1 MAERIAAYIGLG
13 SNLGDRRRT
22 IREALA
28 ALDRHPDIK
37 VARVS
42 DIKETAPLGQASEP
56 YYLNGVA
63 EVHTTLAPE
72 GLLSVLMATEDVLGR
87 TRRGRWGP
95 RTIDLDL
102 LLFGGQIV
110 RLPHLIVPHPQMH
123 LRSFVLD
130 GLCQLDG
137 QIVHPLFHEPVC
149 ELARRLGGGSFALDP
164 AGPQLVSVAGP
175 IGVGK
180 TTLVKRLAAALD
192 GQVLLEPYDTNPFLA
207 RVYAGQKDLALDS
220 QLYFLLHR
228 ADQLRPEAL
237 SQESVSLTD
246 YVFQKELIY
255 ARRLLDAEQ
264 LELYERVYEVF
275 ARTVKA
281 PALVIY
287 LTDSPERCL
296 ERIHRRNRPYEQQI
310 ALDFLEALHQDYERL
325 SEGWRTCPLIRLF
338 ASNVGIDDEA
348 AIEHVAL
355 QVKAYVAEREHVTVA

>member
-1 MAERIAAYIGLG
+1 MAERTAAYIGLG
-13 SNLGDRRRT
+13 SNLGDRRRS

-28 ALDRHPDIK
+28 ALERRPDIE
-37 VARVS
+37 VTRVS
-42 DIKETAPLGQASEP
+42 DVKETPPLGQASEP
-56 YYLNGVA
+56 GYLNGVA
-63 EVHTTLAPE
+63 EIHTTLTPE
-72 GLLSVLMATEDVLGR
+72 GLLGVLMATEDALGR
-87 TRRGRWGP
+87 TRHSRWGP

-102 LLFGGQIV
+102 LLFGRQV
-110 RLPHLIVPHPQMH
+110 VHLPHLIVPHPQMH

-137 QIVHPLFHEPVC
+137 RIVHPLLNETIG
-149 ELARRLGGGSFALDP
+149 ELARRLGGRDFVLDSV
-164 AGPQLVSVAGP
+164 GPQLVSIGGS

-180 TTLVKRLAAALD
+180 TTLAKRLAAALD

-207 RVYAGQKDLALDS
+207 KVYAGHKDLALDS

-228 ADQLRPEAL
+228 AEQLRAETL
-237 SQESVSLTD
+237 SQERVSLTD
-246 YVFQKELIY
+246 YVFPKELIY

-264 LELYERVYEVF
+264 LALYERIYHVF

-310 ALDFLEALHQDYERL
+310 ALGFLEALHEDYERL
-325 SEGWRTCPLIRLF
+325 VDGWRACPLIRLP
-338 ASNVGIDDEA
+338 AAKVGTDDEA
-348 AIEHVAL
+348 AIQHVAL
-355 QVKAYVAEREHVTVA
+355 QVKAYITEPEHVTAS

>member
-1 MAERIAAYIGLG
+1 MAERIAACIGLG
-13 SNLGDRRRT
+13 SNLGDRRRS
-22 IREALA
+22 IREALT
-28 ALDRHPDIK
+28 ALDRRPDIE
-37 VARVS
+37 VTRVS
-42 DIKETAPLGQASEP
+42 DVKETPPLGQASEP
-56 YYLNGVA
+56 HYLNAVA
-63 EVHTTLAPE
+63 EIHTTLTPE
-72 GLLSVLMATEDVLGR
+72 GLLGVLMATEDVLGR

-102 LLFGGQIV
+102 LLFGRQIV
-110 RLPHLIVPHPQMH
+110 HLPHLIVPHPQMH

-149 ELARRLGGGSFALDP
+149 ELARRLGGCDFVLDP
-164 AGPQLVSVAGP
+164 AGPQLVSIGGP

-207 RVYAGQKDLALDS
+207 KVYAGRKDLALDS

-228 ADQLRPEAL
+228 ADQLRAEAL
-237 SQESVSLTD
+237 SQERVSLTD
-246 YVFQKELIY
+246 YVFPKELIY
-255 ARRLLDAEQ
+255 ARRLLDTDQ
-264 LELYERVYEVF
+264 LALYERVYEVF

-287 LTDSPERCL
+287 LTDSPARCL

-325 SEGWRTCPLIRLF
+325 FERWRACPRIRLS
-338 ASNVGIDDEA
+338 ASKVGTNDEA

-355 QVKAYVAEREHVTVA
+355 QVKAYIAEREHVTVS